1 MESLDIKTAIQIAK
15 ILAAAPEE
23 RLPMILGV
31 FQKAEV
37 DIDGLTELE
46 EWKELKHPAAM
57 IDIQEFRADL
67 IKGRQ
72 ETDGEIR
79 IKVQEFNEF
88 CKQRKV
94 SNRLARK
101 ALYEHDMIRTCMDKN
116 KVSYTVPM
124 VDPETK
130 AIARFV
136 VIKN

>member
-1 MESLDIKTAIQIAK
+1 MEALDIKTAIQIAK

-31 FQKAEV
+31 FEKAEV
-37 DIDGLTELE
+37 TIEGLTELE
-46 EWKELKHPAAM
+46 EWKALNRPSAM
-57 IDIQEFRADL
+57 IDIQQFRADL
-67 IKGRQ
+67 IKDREQ
-72 ETDGEIR
+72 TDGEIR
-79 IKVQEFNEF
+79 IKVQDFNDF

-101 ALYEHDMIRTCMDKN
+101 TLYEHDMIRTCMDKN

-136 VIKN
+136 IIKN

>member
-1 MESLDIKTAIQIAK
+1 MEALDIKTAIQIAK

-46 EWKELKHPAAM
+46 EWKALKHPAAM

-67 IKGRQ
+67 IKERQ
-72 ETDGEIR
+72 VTDGEIR
-79 IKVQEFNEF
+79 IKVQEFNDF

-130 AIARFV
+130 QVTRFV